1 MKNKRILLTGVA
13 GFIGSNLL
21 TSLLKSGYKVRGIDN
36 LSTGSES
43 NLHHVRTEVGE
54 FWKNFQFHE
63 LDVSDIVEVS
73 SKEIFSG
80 VDAVIHLAALGS
92 VPRSINNPLNT
103 NLSNINGFINILE
116 LSKNNKIDKFIFAS
130 SSSVYGDSLKLP
142 KFEPVIGKPLSPY
155 ALTKRVN
162 EMYAEVFFEVYS
174 YPTIA
179 LRFFNVF
186 GPLQNPKGDY
196 AAVIP
201 RWLNSMLKNEEI
213 TIFGDGKT
221 TRDFCYVDNALQMI
235 HLALES
241 EFKSFEVF
249 NVAVGEQTSLITV
262 ANELK
267 NEIMKHGYDYDL
279 DFQYSSFRAGD
290 VRASLAD
297 ISKAK
302 QKLGYNPEVKC
313 LDGIRE
319 YVGIYVSGQQ
329 K

>member
-21 TSLLKSGYKVRGIDN
+21 ASLLKSGYKVHGIDN
-36 LSTGSES
+36 LSTGRES
-43 NLHHVRTEVGE
+43 NLQHVRKEVGD

-63 LDVSDIVEVS
+63 LDVSDFIALS
-73 SKEIFSG
+73 SKEIFSE

-92 VPRSINNPLNT
+92 VPRSINNPVNT

-116 LSKNNKIDKFIFAS
+116 LSKNNEIDKFIFAS

-162 EMYAEVFFEVYS
+162 EMYAEVFFQVYS

-186 GPLQNPKGDY
+186 GPLQNPSGDY

-201 RWLNSMLKNEEI
+201 RWLQAMLKGEEI

-221 TRDFCYVDNALQMI
+221 TRDFCYIENAVQMI
-235 HLALES
+235 HLALEKN
-241 EFKSFEVF
+241 FDSFEVF
-249 NVAVGEQTSLITV
+249 NVAVGEQTSLTAV
-262 ANELK
+262 ANALK
-267 NEIMKHGYDYDL
+267 NEVREHGHDYDL
-279 DFQYSSFRAGD
+279 DYQYAPFRAGD

-297 ISKAK
+297 ISSAK
-302 QKLGYNPEVKC
+302 DKLGYNPEVKC
-313 LDGIRE
+313 LDGIKK
-319 YVGIYVSGQQ
+319 YVETFKTNS
-329 K
+329 

>member
-21 TSLLKSGYKVRGIDN
+21 ASLLKSGYKVRGIDN
-36 LSTGSES
+36 LSTGRES
-43 NLHHVRTEVGE
+43 NLHHVRNEVGG

-63 LDVSDIVEVS
+63 LDVSDFIALS
-73 SKEIFSG
+73 SKEIFSE

-92 VPRSINNPLNT
+92 VPRSINNPVNT

-116 LSKNNKIDKFIFAS
+116 LSKKNGIDKFIFAS

-162 EMYAEVFFEVYS
+162 EMYAEVFFQVYS

-186 GPLQNPKGDY
+186 GPLQNPSGDY

-201 RWLNSMLKNEEI
+201 RWLQAMLKGEEI

-221 TRDFCYVDNALQMI
+221 TRDFCYIENAVQMI
-235 HLALES
+235 HLALEKN
-241 EFKSFEVF
+241 FDSFEVF
-249 NVAVGEQTSLITV
+249 NVAVGEQTSLTAV
-262 ANELK
+262 ANALK
-267 NEIMKHGYDYDL
+267 NEVREHGHDYDL
-279 DFQYSSFRAGD
+279 DYQYTSFRAGD

-297 ISKAK
+297 ISSAK
-302 QKLGYNPEVKC
+302 DKLGYNPEVKC
-313 LDGIRE
+313 LDGIKK
-319 YVGIYVSGQQ
+319 YVETFKTNS
-329 K
+329 